1 MTQTIKISNKED
13 KELDKLEKMHNAGRK
28 EGYQNGYS
36 DAIKNTLVYL
46 EIAGYLNLWNN
57 YEKLVNA
64 IQIDSGLN
72 PSYSSYLTVNDFIN
86 AFAKKYNYND
96 FNEKDFKE
104 EAFITKI
111 QEYIE
116 NCKYKPLDIETMAEV
131 VHDTLYSL
139 QYGDTSKKDNLD
151 ATQDTMEER

>member
-1 MTQTIKISNKED
+1 MMQTIKISNKED

-36 DAIKNTLVYL
+36 DAIKDTLVYL

-72 PSYSSYLTVNDFIN
+72 PSYSSYLTV
-86 AFAKKYNYND
+86 
-96 FNEKDFKE
+96 E

-139 QYGDTSKKDNLD
+139 QYGDTSKKDDLD

>member
-72 PSYSSYLTVNDFIN
+72 PSYTERTITADSFEDAFDYYCGIN
-86 AFAKKYNYND
+86 KKKIAEYVERDKELPKVPEWCPYRV
-96 FNEKDFKE
+96 KE
-104 EAFITKI
+104 E
-111 QEYIE
+111 
-116 NCKYKPLDIETMAEV
+116 
-131 VHDTLYSL
+131 
-139 QYGDTSKKDNLD
+139 
-151 ATQDTMEER
+151 